1 MTNIKNPRREFIRST
16 IAGGVFLST
25 PTIGAAIGHATNKQ
39 ATDNKNKKVVW
50 IMLRGAMDSLHAV
63 IPAFDPDYFAY
74 RANILSDIKGSL
86 LPLDSGFALHPAFKH
101 LHQLYKN
108 KQFSP
113 VIAVAS
119 GYRER
124 SHFDAQDQMESGLND
139 IDHENGWM
147 ARALDQYLGQGLAIA
162 RTIPIALR
170 SSSEPSAN
178 KKPSAITW
186 YPSSFKAADDDLLD
200 RLEHLYENDQEL
212 TLLLQQAK
220 EQRDNPNMMSTGK
233 TRPKF
238 TLLANRCGKILQND
252 DNINCAML
260 ELGGWDTHNN
270 QAGRLQRQFTLLD
283 EGIQSLQE
291 GLGESFKD
299 TLVIVTTEFGRTVAL
314 NGTAG
319 TDHGTAG
326 CLFMLGGNIP
336 QGGQVLGKWPG
347 LSQNHLFEARD
358 LMPTSDVREWIAKGL
373 QHHWGL
379 KQVQTNT
386 IFPDLSA

>member
-1 MTNIKNPRREFIRST
+1 MMINIKNQRREFIRTS
-16 IAGGVFLST
+16 IAGCVFLST
-25 PTIGAAIGHATNKQ
+25 PTLGGALANASNKQ
-39 ATDNKNKKVVW
+39 ATTRKNKKIVW

-63 IPAFDPDYFAY
+63 IPAFDPHYFTY
-74 RANILSDIKGSL
+74 RANILGDIKGNML
-86 LPLDSGFALHPAFKH
+86 ALDNGFALNPAFKH

-113 VIAVAS
+113 VVAVAS
-119 GYRER
+119 SYRER
-124 SHFDAQDQMESGLND
+124 SHFDAQDQMESGLNE

-147 ARALDQYLGQGLAIA
+147 ARAIQQYHGQGLAIS
-162 RTIPIALR
+162 RTVPIALR
-170 SSSEPSAN
+170 TSEEPLAS
-178 KKPSAITW
+178 TW
-186 YPSSFKAADDDLLD
+186 YPSSFKSADDDLLD
-200 RLEHLYENDQEL
+200 RLEQLYENDDQL

-220 EQRDNPNMMSTGK
+220 QQRDNPNMLSAGQ

-238 TLLANRCGKILQND
+238 ALLANRCGEILQSD

-270 QAGRLQRQFTLLD
+270 QASRLHRQFTLLD
-283 EGIQSLQE
+283 EGIQSLQQ
-291 GLGESFKD
+291 GLGETWKD

-319 TDHGTAG
+319 TDHGTAS
-326 CLFMLGGNIP
+326 CLLMLGGNIP

-347 LSQNHLFEARD
+347 LAPSNLFEKRD
-358 LMPTSDVREWIAKGL
+358 LMPTSDVRTWIGKGL

-379 KQVQTNT
+379 QQTQINT
-386 IFPDLSA
+386 IFPDIEM